1 MDKNKRNFIFLGIA
15 ILAILFVW
23 GSAAKKKETRALLPK
38 PAMTA
43 NVSQR
48 NVRTQFSDWGRNPFM
63 LSGELSESVRGLL
76 LDGIVWDEAKPYA
89 IINNQVLG
97 IGGTIGRNRIT
108 KITKT
113 AVFLE
118 EDGNEFSMPLRN
130 VKEISSP

>member
-1 MDKNKRNFIFLGIA
+1 
-15 ILAILFVW
+15 
-23 GSAAKKKETRALLPK
+23 
-38 PAMTA
+38 
-43 NVSQR
+43 
-48 NVRTQFSDWGRNPFM
+48 M